1 MASRESVP
9 LIIEPHPKNYR
20 GYPFVTLIQY
30 RKTHHLAIVDNI
42 DQDVIKA
49 FVLDLCGPE
58 NVDEEMIISIAADWY
73 EWNATKYPISF
84 EFSKKGLTTET
95 SRIYR
100 TFNIEFVSRV
110 IGPVPKFPMHTVR
123 SVKRRRRK
131 TISAGV
137 EIQRKV
143 VPITR
148 SGS

>member
-1 MASRESVP
+1 MASRDVAP
-9 LIIEPHPKNYR
+9 LIMEPHPKDYR

-30 RKTHHLAIVDNI
+30 RKAHHLTIVDNV
-42 DQDVIKA
+42 DDESIKA

-58 NVDEEMIISIAADWY
+58 SVNEEMIVSIAADWY
-73 EWNATKYPISF
+73 EWNASKYPISF
-84 EFSKKGLTTET
+84 EFSKKGLTGET

-110 IGPVPKFPMHTVR
+110 IGPVPKFPMNSVR

-131 TISAGV
+131 TLPVGV

-143 VPITR
+143 LPIKR
-148 SGS
+148 